1 MMLIG
6 FVLTLG
12 ILIVA
17 HEYGHYKVARLCGV
31 KVLRFSIGFGRVV
44 WRRQPTPG
52 GTEFAIS
59 AIPFGGYVKW
69 WDTRVDVDMPAD
81 QRRYAFDQQPLVRR
95 AAIVAAGPVTNLVL
109 AVLFFAAVHWVGVD
123 EPRAVLATP
132 PAQSLATEAGLAAGD
147 LVQATAVPGGDWRE
161 VESLSDLGWQITQA
175 SLHAED
181 LQLQVGQLG
190 GGHRRTV
197 TLRLSAL
204 AGQELD
210 PATMRRIGIGIPY
223 REARIKGVNAG
234 GAADTAGVQAGDLVL
249 SIDGRPVPDAQA
261 LLNGV
266 RAHPGG
272 GAPAQQWVVERRGQR
287 IALAVAPRQ
296 VSENGE
302 TFGRI
307 DAPIGGELELVTVRL
322 GPLEGLLRG
331 ATRTWE
337 MAGLNLTM
345 IGRMLTGQASLRNLS
360 GPLTIGDYAGRAIQ
374 IGLSYY
380 LAVLATVSVGLG
392 VLNLLPLPILD
403 GGHLMY
409 YLFEGVTGRPVS
421 DLWHTW
427 LQRSGVVL
435 LLLMMT
441 IALSNDVARLLG
453 LQ

>member
-1 MMLIG
+1 MLLIG

-31 KVLRFSIGFGRVV
+31 KVQRFSIGFGRVL

-69 WDTRVDVDMPAD
+69 WDTRVDNVPAD
-81 QRRYAFDQQPLVRR
+81 QRRYAFDQQPLGRR

-109 AVLFFAAVHWVGVD
+109 AVLFYAAAHWVGVD

-132 PAQSLATEAGLAAGD
+132 AAQSLAAEAGLVAGD
-147 LVQATAVPGGDWRE
+147 LVSAVASPDGEWRE
-161 VESLSDLGWQITQA
+161 VESLSDLVWQITQA
-175 SLHAED
+175 GLRAED
-181 LQLQVGQLG
+181 LQLQAGPLG
-190 GGHRRTV
+190 SGHRRTL
-197 TLRLSAL
+197 TLRLSSL
-204 AGQELD
+204 AGQEFD
-210 PATMRRIGIGIPY
+210 ASAMRRIGIGTPY
-223 REARIKGVNAG
+223 RDARIKSVIAD
-234 GAADTAGVQAGDLVL
+234 GAADAAGVRGGDLVL
-249 SIDGRPVPDAQA
+249 SIDGQPIPDAQA
-261 LLNGV
+261 LLNKV
-266 RAHPGG
+266 RAHA
-272 GAPAQQWVVERRGQR
+272 GAGQPAQKWVVERRGQR
-287 IALAVAPRQ
+287 VSLEVTPRQ
-296 VSENGE
+296 ITENGE

-307 DAPIGGELELVTVRL
+307 DAPIGGELQLVTVRL
-322 GPLEGLLRG
+322 GPWDGLVRG
-331 ATRTWE
+331 VTRTWE

-360 GPLTIGDYAGRAIQ
+360 GPITIGDYAGRAIQ
-374 IGLSYY
+374 LGLSYY
-380 LAVLATVSVGLG
+380 LTVLATISVGLG

-421 DLWHTW
+421 DLWHMW
-427 LQRSGVVL
+427 LQRSGVLL

>member
-1 MMLIG
+1 MLLIG

-31 KVLRFSIGFGRVV
+31 KVQRFSIGFGRVL

-69 WDTRVDVDMPAD
+69 WDTRVDNVPPHE
-81 QRRYAFDQQPLVRR
+81 RPYAFDQQPLRHR
-95 AAIVAAGPVTNLVL
+95 AAIVAAGPATNLVL
-109 AVLFFAAVHWVGVD
+109 AVLFYAGAHWVGVD

-132 PAQSLATEAGLAAGD
+132 PAKSLAADAGLVAGD
-147 LVQATAVPGGDWRE
+147 LVTAVSSPGGEWRE
-161 VESLSDLGWQITQA
+161 VESLSDLVWQVTQA
-175 SLHAED
+175 GLHAED
-181 LQLQVGQLG
+181 LQLQAGPLG
-190 GGHRRTV
+190 SGHRRTV
-197 TLRLSAL
+197 TLRLSTL
-204 AGQELD
+204 AGQEFD
-210 PATMRRIGIGIPY
+210 QATMRRIGIAVPY
-223 REARIKGVNAG
+223 RDARIKSVIAA
-234 GAADTAGVQAGDLVL
+234 GAADAAGLQGGDLVL
-249 SIDGRPVPDAQA
+249 SIDGQPIPDAQA
-261 LLNGV
+261 LLNKV
-266 RAHPGG
+266 RAHA
-272 GAPAQQWVVERRGQR
+272 GANQPAQQWIVERRGQR
-287 IALAVAPRQ
+287 VSLEVTPRQ
-296 VSENGE
+296 VTENGE

-307 DAPIGGELELVTVRL
+307 DAPVGGELQLVTVRL
-322 GPLEGLLRG
+322 GPWDGFVRG
-331 ATRTWE
+331 VTRTWE

-360 GPLTIGDYAGRAIQ
+360 GPITIGDYAGRAIQ
-374 IGLSYY
+374 LGLSYY
-380 LAVLATVSVGLG
+380 LTVLATISVGLG

-421 DLWHTW
+421 DLWHMW
-427 LQRSGVVL
+427 LQRSGVLL

>member
-1 MMLIG
+1 MLLIG

-31 KVLRFSIGFGRVV
+31 KVQRFSIGFGRVL

-69 WDTRVDVDMPAD
+69 WDTRVDNVPPDERP
-81 QRRYAFDQQPLVRR
+81 YAFDQQPLRRR

-109 AVLFFAAVHWVGVD
+109 AVLFYAGAHWVGVD

-132 PAQSLATEAGLAAGD
+132 PAKSLAADAGLVAGD
-147 LVQATAVPGGDWRE
+147 LVTAVSSPGGEWRE
-161 VESLSDLGWQITQA
+161 VESLSDLVWQVTQA
-175 SLHAED
+175 GLHAED
-181 LQLQVGQLG
+181 LQLQAGPLG
-190 GGHRRTV
+190 SGHRRTV

-210 PATMRRIGIGIPY
+210 QAAMRRIGIAVPY
-223 REARIKGVNAG
+223 RDARIKSVIAD
-234 GAADTAGVQAGDLVL
+234 GAADAAGLQGGDLVL
-249 SIDGRPVPDAQA
+249 SIDGQPIPDAQA
-261 LLNGV
+261 LLNKV
-266 RAHPGG
+266 RAHA
-272 GAPAQQWVVERRGQR
+272 GASQPAQQWIVERRGQR
-287 IALAVAPRQ
+287 VSLEVTPRQ
-296 VSENGE
+296 VTENGE

-307 DAPIGGELELVTVRL
+307 DAPVGGELALVTVRL
-322 GPLEGLLRG
+322 GPWDGLVRG
-331 ATRTWE
+331 VTRTWE

-360 GPLTIGDYAGRAIQ
+360 GPITIGDYAGRAIQ
-374 IGLSYY
+374 LGLSYY
-380 LAVLATVSVGLG
+380 LTVLATISVGLG

-421 DLWHTW
+421 DLWHMW
-427 LQRSGVVL
+427 LQRSGVLL